1 MAKQL
6 WEGLSVRLNDVVA
19 LVTNNATTADTAT
32 LVGLLGDFKKL
43 IEGAYQAGRSVLA
56 VYSLRSWPIGI
67 VTISVLTSSFD
78 NAPSTS
84 AIGAIVD
91 TLFRIHEHK
100 GAAAAFESYGVSLLA
115 ALSVCS
121 SLSAVKNP
129 KDVQLRKDIAHAL
142 RQIEPPVDTNAGA
155 ALFVITLLAY
165 AKRCFDERK
174 VIWLATGELRAV
186 SRVVADRL
194 NGEQKSELEKRINAY
209 SAELKAKAKA
219 AKLTAPPTPG
229 SLVPTPQPPTPSS
242 LKPVTL
248 EELFKQHPDDG
259 TVFIRLIV
267 RSPPT
272 GVVA

>member
-1 MAKQL
+1 MNSF
-6 WEGLSVRLNDVVA
+6 WISVSGPLNKAVA
-19 LVTNNATTADTAT
+19 SVTDNAATADTAT
-32 LVGLLGDFKKL
+32 IISTLGDIKRY
-43 IEGAYQAGRSVLA
+43 IEREYTDNRAFLA
-56 VYSLRSWPIGI
+56 AETLRIWPIGI
-67 VTISVLTSSFD
+67 VTISVLTSSFV

-115 ALSVCS
+115 ALSVGS

-142 RQIEPPVDTNAGA
+142 HQIEPPVDTNAGA

-165 AKRCFDERK
+165 AKRCFDEGG
-174 VIWLATGELRAV
+174 VIRLAKGELRAV

-209 SAELKAKAKA
+209 KAELKAKA

-229 SLVPTPQPPTPSS
+229 SLVPTPRPPTPSS

-248 EELFKQHPDDG
+248 EELFKQHPEDG

-267 RSPPT
+267 KPPPP
-272 GVVA
+272 VA

>member
-1 MAKQL
+1 MATKL
-6 WEGLSVRLNDVVA
+6 WEFLSVRLAGVVVS
-19 LVTNNATTADTAT
+19 VTDNATTADTAT
-32 LVGLLGDFKKL
+32 LVGLLGEFKKL

-91 TLFRIHEHK
+91 TLFRIHEHE

-115 ALSVCS
+115 ALSVGS

-174 VIWLATGELRAV
+174 VIWLAKGELRAV

-209 SAELKAKAKA
+209 SAELKAKA
-219 AKLTAPPTPG
+219 AKFTAPPTPG